1 LPVDVEPFGD
11 AALRVRVP
19 AAADAG
25 VLLDCLRGLA
35 GVVDAVVA
43 EDWAI
48 VTFEPGRPPRDVS
61 DAVERAAAGVDPRR
75 SPHEHIVR
83 IVYDG
88 PDLVE
93 VAASSGL
100 SPADVA
106 KLHAA
111 SLYRVVAVG
120 FLPGFAYLGGL
131 DARLVAPRRA
141 TPRVRVPACALAI
154 AGPYTGVYPFES
166 PGGWNLIGTAVGFAP
181 FTATAGAALA
191 LGDVV
196 RFVQVEP

>member
-1 LPVDVEPFGD
+1 MPVDVEPFGD

-19 AAADAG
+19 EATDAG
-25 VLLDCLRGLA
+25 VLLECLRALA

-48 VTFEPGRPPRDVS
+48 VTFEPGRPPSDVA
-61 DAVERAAAGVDPRR
+61 DAVERAAARVDPPL
-75 SPHEHIVR
+75 SPREHTVR
-83 IVYDG
+83 VVYDG

-93 VAASSGL
+93 IAASSGL

-106 KLHAA
+106 ALHAGA
-111 SLYRVVAVG
+111 RYRVAAVG
-120 FLPGFAYLGGL
+120 FLPGFAYLRGL

-141 TPRVRVPACALAI
+141 SPRVRVPAGALAI
-154 AGPYTGVYPFES
+154 AGPYTGIYPFES

-181 FTATAGAALA
+181 FSATAGAALA

-196 RFVQVEP
+196 RFLQVEP